1 MKRNNP
7 EKFSRSINYSFRN
20 PGLLTRALTHSSY
33 TYEQGLSYSENNERL
48 EFLGDAFFD
57 AVVAEELYLYLS
69 ENHEGDLSRVRAAVV
84 CEDSL
89 FRKAEALHIRDYLM
103 AGKGEMKQIH
113 EGTAR
118 SLEADALEAV
128 FGAVYLDGGY
138 DAVRQVIRE
147 LFQDEIQA
155 VLSGRVPNRDS
166 KSELQERVQASGTNG
181 IKYEIISES
190 GPDHN
195 KTFDAEVR
203 CNGRVMGR
211 GSGRSKKEAEQN
223 AARDALHWL
232 NRNEDQ

>member
-1 MKRNNP
+1 M
-7 EKFSRSINYSFRN
+7 
-20 PGLLTRALTHSSY
+20 RALTHSSY

-69 ENHEGDLSRVRAAVV
+69 ENHEGELSRVRAAVV

-89 FRKAEALHIRDYLM
+89 YRKAETLHIRDYIM
-103 AGKGEMKQIH
+103 AGNGEMRQLQS
-113 EGTAR
+113 GAAR

-138 DAVRQVIRE
+138 EAVRQVVRS
-147 LFQDEIQA
+147 LFQDEIRD
-155 VLSGRVPNRDS
+155 VLAGRIPNRDS
-166 KSELQERVQASGTNG
+166 KTELQERVQSAGNHRLQYT
-181 IKYEIISES
+181 IVKES

-195 KTFDAEVR
+195 KSFDAEVR
-203 CNGRVMGR
+203 YNGTVVGY

-223 AARDALHWL
+223 AAGEALRWL
-232 NRNEDQ
+232 DQNGDQ